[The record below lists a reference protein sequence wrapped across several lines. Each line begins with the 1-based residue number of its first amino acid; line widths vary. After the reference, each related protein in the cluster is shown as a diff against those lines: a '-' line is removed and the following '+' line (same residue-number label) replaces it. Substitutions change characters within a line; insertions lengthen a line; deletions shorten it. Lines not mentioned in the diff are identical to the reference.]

1 MSLPMSKRNGV
12 LAVVSASILY
22 GFLPVFVKAVLQ
34 EGMTDA
40 ALVFNQFLFT
50 SVFAFIIIRRLKISL
65 RVTRREM
72 IELTLAAFF
81 GYGLTTSLLT
91 ASYSLIPVGLAT
103 MFLFTDPLFINLAMI
118 VIFREKAT
126 PARGFAMITAVV
138 GLVLM
143 ADFSRLNALGILLAV
158 LSGIIYAAYVIA
170 NKRCSFARLDP
181 FVLVFYVGTV
191 NAFFFG
197 ITAAVKGE
205 LALPPTARAFILMI
219 IVALFCTLAGV
230 FLFSTGVR
238 ILGASTASVLNMLEP
253 VVSLVAGTLIYHD
266 PLGLKI
272 LAGCLLIVISGLAAV
287 MDQPQEEL
295 SLQDAE
301 VS

>member
-1 MSLPMSKRNGV
+1 MSKRNGV
-12 LAVVSASILY
+12 LAVVSASVLY

-34 EGMTDA
+34 EGMTNA

-50 SVFAFIIIRRLKISL
+50 SIFAFFIIRRLKISL

-72 IELTLAAFF
+72 IELILAAFL

-103 MFLFTDPLFINLAMI
+103 MFLFTNPLFINLAMI

-126 PARGFAMITAVV
+126 PARGFAMITAVM
-138 GLVLM
+138 GLVMM

-170 NKRCSFARLDP
+170 NKKCSFARLDP
-181 FVLVFYVGTV
+181 FVLVFHVGTV
-191 NAFFFG
+191 NSFFFG

-205 LALPPTARAFILMI
+205 LALPPTARAFILMV

-301 VS
+301 IS

>member
-1 MSLPMSKRNGV
+1 MSFPVSKRNGV

-22 GFLPVFVKAVLQ
+22 GFLPIFVKAVLQ

-50 SVFAFIIIRRLKISL
+50 SVFSFFIIRRLKISL

-103 MFLFTDPLFINLAMI
+103 MFLFTNPLFINLAMI

-126 PARGFAMITAVV
+126 PARGFAMITAVM

-170 NKRCSFARLDP
+170 NKKCSFARLDP

-191 NAFFFG
+191 NSFFFG

-205 LALPPTARAFILMI
+205 LALPPTARAFILMV

-238 ILGASTASVLNMLEP
+238 ILGASTATVLNMLEP
-253 VVSLVAGTLIYHD
+253 VVTLVAGTLIYHD

-287 MDQPQEEL
+287 MDQPLEEL

>member
-1 MSLPMSKRNGV
+1 MSVPVSKRNGV

-22 GFLPVFVKAVLQ
+22 GFLPIFVKAVLQ
-34 EGMTDA
+34 EGMTNA

-50 SVFAFIIIRRLKISL
+50 SVFAFFIIRRLRISL

-103 MFLFTDPLFINLAMI
+103 MFLFTNPLFINLAMI

-126 PARGFAMITAVV
+126 PARGFAMITAVM

-170 NKRCSFARLDP
+170 NKKCSFARLDP
-181 FVLVFYVGTV
+181 FVLVFHVGTV
-191 NAFFFG
+191 NSFFFG

-205 LALPPTARAFILMI
+205 LALPPTARAFILMV